1 MTNTRFSKFKNTF
14 ARHLGKALA
23 FAMILT
29 LSGCGQNAGSTKDS
43 EPAIEKETVKEPETD
58 TGSSA
63 GVTSGLDSLSNT
75 LVKYSHTSGF
85 YDDPITLE
93 LTAATADKLF
103 YTTDGSD
110 PRTSETAVE
119 YSEPLTLGDRSNDK
133 NVVSAVDPDLFD
145 TAHAKYQNGNIVS
158 YAKAPSDTAVDKC
171 HVVKSALL
179 TGDGKWSDVY
189 CGTYF
194 IGTAESHIEGLP
206 KLLEA
211 GGESL
216 ALISI
221 TTDYD
226 NLFDYETGIYMK
238 GSLFEE
244 SWKEYIENGGA
255 HTDDAGRKLLANYS
269 ARGREWEREC
279 HIEMLECSDSAVQ
292 SVISQSC
299 GIRIQGN
306 YSRSDLQKSFR
317 LTAREEYGDKRF
329 RYNIFGES
337 SPSSYK
343 SVVLR
348 NGGNSAFGA
357 KFNDTFWQSLA
368 RDADLDISTQMSRP
382 AVVYLNG
389 EYWGLY
395 VLQEDYSSE
404 YFEDHYDVD
413 SDDIILYKG
422 DAETIDIG
430 YKLDIGEIP
439 SDAEEQ
445 SDRYYYLPLI
455 NFFETHEDLTDAE
468 SYSEFCTLVD
478 PDSVRD
484 YFAFETYINNKWDW
498 PGKNWSMWK
507 SNTVIPGNEYND
519 GRWRFCLFD
528 IEFGGIS
535 GSGDSGTN
543 TIKEDNYMPYGLLDR
558 DTKNIAVLCFAYLM
572 TNREFRNDF
581 YEKLRDLDS
590 GVMVFNNA
598 NGRLSEFIDMYEP
611 LFDQF
616 FRRYPDSGST
626 DEAMNNKYYASA
638 ACIRLFLFD
647 RSVHIEEII
656 KYCESTE

>member
-14 ARHLGKALA
+14 ARHLVKALA

-85 YDDPITLE
+85 YDAPITLE

-145 TAHAKYQNGNIVS
+145 TAHARYQNGNIVS
-158 YAKAPSDTAVDKC
+158 YAKAPSDKAVDKC

-206 KLLEA
+206 KFLES

-238 GSLFEE
+238 GPLFEE

-317 LTAREEYGDKRF
+317 LTARDEYGDKRF
-329 RYNIFGES
+329 RYNIFGEN

-455 NFFETHEDLTDAE
+455 NFFETHEDLADAE

-498 PGKNWSMWK
+498 PG
-507 SNTVIPGNEYND
+507 
-519 GRWRFCLFD
+519 
-528 IEFGGIS
+528 
-535 GSGDSGTN
+535 
-543 TIKEDNYMPYGLLDR
+543 
-558 DTKNIAVLCFAYLM
+558 
-572 TNREFRNDF
+572 
-581 YEKLRDLDS
+581 
-590 GVMVFNNA
+590 
-598 NGRLSEFIDMYEP
+598 
-611 LFDQF
+611 
-616 FRRYPDSGST
+616 
-626 DEAMNNKYYASA
+626 
-638 ACIRLFLFD
+638 
-647 RSVHIEEII
+647 
-656 KYCESTE
+656 

>member
-1 MTNTRFSKFKNTF
+1 MINTKYSKHKK
-14 ARHLGKALA
+14 LYALLLA
-23 FAMILT
+23 LT
-29 LSGCGQNAGSTKDS
+29 LALCGCTQNAGSGTSD
-43 EPAIEKETVKEPETD
+43 
-58 TGSSA
+58 SSA
-63 GVTSGLDSLSNT
+63 KAGADSGSDTTASSDEDDSSKSEKKSKT
-75 LVKYSHTSGF
+75 LVKYSLPSGF
-85 YDDPITLE
+85 YDDPINLE
-93 LTAATADKLF
+93 LIALTADKLF

-110 PRTSETAVE
+110 PRSSETAVE
-119 YSEPLTLGDRSNDK
+119 YTEPLTLGDRSSDK
-133 NVVSAVDPDLFD
+133 NVVSAVDPDLFE
-145 TAHAKYQNGNIVS
+145 TAHARFQSGNLVS
-158 YAKAPSDTAVDKC
+158 YVKAPSDAAVDKC
-171 HVVKSALL
+171 HVIKCALH
-179 TGDGKWSDVY
+179 TGDNEWSDVY
-189 CGTYF
+189 SGTYF
-194 IGTAESHIEGLP
+194 IGSADGHIEGLP
-206 KLLEA
+206 KYLEA

-216 ALISI
+216 AIISI

-226 NLFDYETGIYMK
+226 NLFDYETGIYVK
-238 GSLFEE
+238 GPLFEE
-244 SWKEYIENGGA
+244 SWKEYIENGGP

-279 HIEMLECSDSAVQ
+279 YVEMLECGENKTETVL
-292 SVISQSC
+292 SQPC

-317 LTAREEYGDKRF
+317 LTARDEYGDKRF
-329 RYNIFGES
+329 RYNIFGED

-343 SVVLR
+343 SIVLR

-357 KFNDTFWQSLA
+357 KLNDPFWQSLA
-368 RDADLDISTQMSRP
+368 RDADLDISTQLSRP

-404 YFEDHYDVD
+404 YFEDHYGVN
-413 SDDIILYKG
+413 SDDVVLYKG

-439 SDAEEQ
+439 ADAEEQ

-455 NFFETHEDLTDAE
+455 EFFESHEDLADAE
-468 SYSEFCTLVD
+468 SYNEFCKLVD

-507 SNTVIPGNEYND
+507 STTVVPDNEYND
-519 GRWRFCLFD
+519 GRWRFDLFD

-535 GSGDSGTN
+535 GSSDSGTN
-543 TIKEDNYMPYGLLDR
+543 TVKEDNNMPYGLLDR
-558 DTKNIAVLCFAYLM
+558 DTNNIAVLCYAYLM
-572 TNREFRNDF
+572 TNKGFRNEYYDR
-581 YEKLRDLDS
+581 LRELET
-590 GVMVFNNA
+590 GVMEFSNA
-598 NGRLSEFIDMYEP
+598 NGRLSELKDLYEP

-616 FRRYPDSGST
+616 FARYPGSGST

-656 KYCESTE
+656 KYCESTEESFGY